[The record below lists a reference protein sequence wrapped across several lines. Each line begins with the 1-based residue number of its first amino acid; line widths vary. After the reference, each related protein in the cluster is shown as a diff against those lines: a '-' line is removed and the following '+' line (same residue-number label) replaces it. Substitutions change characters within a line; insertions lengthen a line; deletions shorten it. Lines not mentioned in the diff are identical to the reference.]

1 MKLVSIDKI
10 PPAPKKKL
18 QKLISDFVNSGEY
31 LQEVVYEPGE
41 YCSNH
46 SCYSSFY
53 KAARISGYRV
63 AVVGIGGRTFLVNRA
78 LAMQHFL
85 SANGGSIKCS

>member
-18 QKLISDFVNSGEY
+18 QKLISDFVNSGER
-31 LQEVVYEPGE
+31 LREVIYEPGE

-46 SCYSSFY
+46 SCYTSFY
-53 KAARISGYRV
+53 KAAKISGYQV
-63 AVVGIGGRTFLVNRA
+63 NVVGVGGRTFLVNRV
-78 LAMQHFL
+78 
-85 SANGGSIKCS
+85 ANGGPFKC